1 VTGDGQDLEVV
12 VVTIGA
18 GRFGLE
24 MSRVA
29 TLHPRLDADAAL
41 PSFEGL
47 VGVAVSDAGPRRC
60 LVLKAG
66 GERLAVGVD
75 GDVSI
80 VRLPA
85 GAIHPVPPL
94 LAART
99 ALRGLKALAVDP
111 QGVIAIIDPMGA
123 GQTSESVGQSWDRP
137 EVLSFSAAEMA

>member
-1 VTGDGQDLEVV
+1 VTGDDGQGLEVV
-12 VVTIGA
+12 MVTIGA

-29 TLHPRLDADAAL
+29 TLHPVLDGTAVL

-47 VGVAVSDAGPRRC
+47 VGVAVSDASPRRC

-66 GERLAVGVD
+66 GERLAIGVD
-75 GDVSI
+75 GEVSI
-80 VRLPA
+80 ARLPTRS
-85 GAIHPVPPL
+85 IHPVPPL

-111 QGVIAIIDPMGA
+111 QGVIAIIDPMADPQPSDSVIPA
-123 GQTSESVGQSWDRP
+123 GQ
-137 EVLSFSAAEMA
+137 